1 MKVSFHVNG
10 RLYALEVGAADRLF
24 YVLRG
29 EGYRGLKRGC
39 ETGECGS
46 CTVLVNGRPA
56 ASCVML
62 AAQADGTE
70 ITTIDGIGEPG
81 HLHPVQ
87 EAFLESG
94 AIQCGFCTPAMV
106 LVSLALL
113 RRSPDPPEGE
123 IREALSGVLCR
134 CTGYVKPVR
143 AVQMAAERLRH
154 PGPR

>member
-1 MKVSFHVNG
+1 MNVSFRVNG
-10 RLYALEVGAADRLF
+10 RLHSLEVGAADILF

-29 EGYRGLKRGC
+29 EGYHSLKRGC
-39 ETGECGS
+39 DSGECGS
-46 CTVLVNGRPA
+46 CTVLVNGRPM
-56 ASCVML
+56 ASCIML
-62 AAQADGTE
+62 AAQADGAE

-81 HLHPVQ
+81 QMHPVQ

-113 RRSPDPPEGE
+113 RRNPDPSEDE

-143 AVQMAAERLRH
+143 AVQLAAERLRVS
-154 PGPR
+154 GPA